1 MSSDVARQQ
10 DFPTVSSENSFQG
23 SMKPRLSE
31 DTTAEPTGTVLSE
44 WSVIANTMVG
54 TGVLGLASAFTA
66 TGWILGFCL
75 MTVSALMAVF
85 ALHLMNCLS
94 MNSKTRQVSW
104 YTVSGLYCPWA
115 KLVVDIVVIV
125 KLAGV
130 AVSYLQVAG
139 DMLSMLLVFW
149 SGTDFSQST
158 VRSLIIVAATLMMA
172 PTCMAK
178 ELKSTTLVNVLALVT
193 ISYCVILGCVYSDVD
208 AGDDTVGIP
217 PQSSFTNIL
226 AKLPVFIFAFTC
238 HENMFPCAT
247 DMKERTQKKLD
258 LVAISAELTGFI
270 IFLPAVICPY
280 LTFGSH
286 VEPNYLQNIDFEN
299 NIPVQV
305 GYVALSIGVLC
316 SYALQVV
323 PIVRSAM
330 VLVTRGKTISSRR
343 KANIIFYTVAAV
355 CQLVPMAL
363 AIAVHSLGVT
373 FSFVGIVGSNII
385 AYIMPSFLYLMM
397 VKKTGSKKGVTFYLA
412 FALCIVAVCLLPL
425 CIGSLIQQ
433 IIAGFWAQADVLVL
447 FLLFYRS
454 RQVVH

>member
-1 MSSDVARQQ
+1 MSSDAVSQQ
-10 DFPTVSSENSFQG
+10 IDFPTVSSENSFR
-23 SMKPRLSE
+23 SSVKPQLSE
-31 DTTAEPTGTVLSE
+31 DVSAEPTGTVFSE
-44 WSVIANTMVG
+44 WSVIANTMIG

-85 ALHLMNCLS
+85 ALHLMNSLS
-94 MNSKTRQVSW
+94 MSSTTRQVSW

-115 KLVVDIVVIV
+115 KLVVDIVVII
-125 KLAGV
+125 KCAGV

-149 SGTDFSQST
+149 SGTEFSEST
-158 VRSLIIVAATLMMA
+158 VRSLIIVAATILMA

-193 ISYCVILGCVYSDVD
+193 ITYCVILGCVYSDAD
-208 AGDDTVGIP
+208 GGDDTVGIP

-247 DMKERTQKKLD
+247 DMKGRTQKKLD
-258 LVAISAELTGFI
+258 FVAVSAELTGFM

-280 LTFGSH
+280 LTFGSQ
-286 VEPNYLQNIDFEN
+286 VQPNYLQNIDYKN

-305 GYVALSIGVLC
+305 GYIALSIGVLC

-330 VLVTRGKTISSRR
+330 VLVTRGKTISSPR
-343 KANIIFYTVAAV
+343 KANAIFYIVAAV

-373 FSFVGIVGSNII
+373 FSFVGIVGSNTI
-385 AYIMPSFLYLMM
+385 AYIMPSFLYCMM
-397 VKKTGSKKGVTFYLA
+397 VRKTGSKKNITFYLA
-412 FALCIVAVCLLPL
+412 VVLCVVSICLLPL

-433 IIAGFWAQADVLVL
+433 IIAGTV
-447 FLLFYRS
+447 
-454 RQVVH
+454 